1 MNLKSDLGTANFQ
14 ILQDLAAQVGLHAT
28 PNSMNEMVILV
39 DPHDRQ
45 IGVEEKMKAHREGKL
60 HRAFSVFV
68 FNEKGEMLLQK
79 RAPQK
84 YHSGGLW
91 TNACC
96 SHPRPGEAIEQAA
109 LRRLEEEMGFACQL
123 KKAFHFIYKA
133 ELDAGLIEHEFDHVF
148 VGNYNGQVC
157 PNIDEVADYRWV
169 NIDALNSDLDLVLE
183 KYTIWFKIALRRAL
197 KFAATH
203 KLLHASFQY
212 LQDDAGNYDPD
223 IG

>member
-1 MNLKSDLGTANFQ
+1 
-14 ILQDLAAQVGLHAT
+14 
-28 PNSMNEMVILV
+28 MNEIVILV

-109 LRRLEEEMGFACQL
+109 ARRLQEEMGFVCEL

-133 ELDAGLIEHEFDHVF
+133 ELDGGLIEHEFDHVF
-148 VGNYNGQVC
+148 VGNYDGKVC
-157 PNIDEVADYRWV
+157 PNIDEVADYRW
-169 NIDALNSDLDLVLE
+169 LNVQTIKHELE
-183 KYTIWFKIALRRAL
+183 HFQERYTVWFKIAFEQTEFRKALRAPL
-197 KFAATH
+197 SPTDHDEVIPQEYAI
-203 KLLHASFQY
+203 
-212 LQDDAGNYDPD
+212 NE
-223 IG
+223 

>member
-1 MNLKSDLGTANFQ
+1 
-14 ILQDLAAQVGLHAT
+14 
-28 PNSMNEMVILV
+28 MNEMVILV
-39 DPHDRQ
+39 DPQDRQ

-109 LRRLEEEMGFACQL
+109 VRRLNEEMGFVCEL

-133 ELDAGLIEHEFDHVF
+133 ELDGGLIEHEFDHVF
-148 VGNYNGQVC
+148 IGNYKGETALGGFTPD
-157 PNIDEVADYRWV
+157 PNEVVDYRW
-169 NIDALNSDLDLVLE
+169 LDIHSLKIEVKTFPE
-183 KYTIWFKIALRRAL
+183 KFTTWFKIALGQTL
-197 KFAATH
+197 KFEAA
-203 KLLHASFQY
+203 KWQPASSIQHAY
-212 LQDDAGNYDPD
+212 
-223 IG
+223 I